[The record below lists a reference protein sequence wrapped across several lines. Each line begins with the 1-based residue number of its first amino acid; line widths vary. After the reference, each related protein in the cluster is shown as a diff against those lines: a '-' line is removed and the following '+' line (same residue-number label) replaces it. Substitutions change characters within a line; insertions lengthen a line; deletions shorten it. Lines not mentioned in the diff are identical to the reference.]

1 MKTRL
6 LPALCLCLSFGALPL
21 PAQLPAPNAA
31 GVSSGHDIMIV
42 KDLEGANRFWNALG
56 GEPAQLGTLKLTKLP
71 GVLYLMRMGDNKGG
85 TEGSSV
91 EYVGYKVKNLKDTLA
106 KMDAAGFKPM
116 PGATKTRAF
125 LLTPDGIKVRLA
137 EDSKL
142 TTPVASDMIQMDVPN
157 IAEAQRW
164 YQTWFGAKLVK
175 DGNETLADIPGHRIL
190 FAEAKTPVAGTR
202 GRAFDRIGLE
212 IKNLE
217 DFCKKLDGA
226 GIKLDG
232 KGYNKAKNMD
242 LAVCL
247 ITDPFGTYIE
257 MSEGLAAV
265 K

>member
-1 MKTRL
+1 ML
-6 LPALCLCLSFGALPL
+6 
-21 PAQLPAPNAA
+21 AQLPAPNAA
-31 GVSSGHDIMIV
+31 GVSAGHDIMFV

-56 GEPAQLGTLKLTKLP
+56 AQTGELGTLKLTKLP

-116 PGATKTRAF
+116 PGATATRAF
-125 LLTPDGIKVRLA
+125 LLTPDAIKVRLA
-137 EDSKL
+137 EDRSL
-142 TTPVASDMIQMDVPN
+142 ATPVASDMIQDVPN

-164 YQTWFGAKLVK
+164 YETWFGAKLVK
-175 DGNETLADIPGHRIL
+175 EGDETYADIPGHRIL

-212 IKNLE
+212 VRNLE
-217 DFCKKLDGA
+217 EFCKKLDGG

-232 KGYNKAKNMD
+232 KGFTRAKAMD
-242 LAVCL
+242 LSVCV

-257 MSEGLAAV
+257 MSDGLAAV